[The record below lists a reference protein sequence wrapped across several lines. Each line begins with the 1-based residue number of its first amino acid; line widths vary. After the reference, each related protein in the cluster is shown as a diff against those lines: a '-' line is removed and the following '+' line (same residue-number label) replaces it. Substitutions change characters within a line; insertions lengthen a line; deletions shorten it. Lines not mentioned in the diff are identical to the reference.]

1 MTGITLGSIV
11 FLLLLFTTYVALHRR
26 SQLRRIH
33 EIEIDAPIGS
43 RTAGRIFGKHY
54 DERIKRSRGKNVK
67 KKEREKAMEM
77 QSSVSSWGN
86 ISRKMEAK
94 GGYWNTHPEVG
105 KTPMSPSVYSQYGLT
120 RATRFSD
127 MSFGSVG
134 GWLEKNAVETPQ
146 MAFMGMERQMV
157 DVPRPLFAGK
167 GQGSEEDVL
176 VVGWKGDIS
185 PPRPVRPQS
194 ADPLGKL
201 SGMGFGLGMR

>member
-1 MTGITLGSIV
+1 
-11 FLLLLFTTYVALHRR
+11 
-26 SQLRRIH
+26 
-33 EIEIDAPIGS
+33 
-43 RTAGRIFGKHY
+43 
-54 DERIKRSRGKNVK
+54 VK

-185 PPRPVRPQS
+185 PPRAVRPQS

>member
-1 MTGITLGSIV
+1 V
-11 FLLLLFTTYVALHRR
+11 
-26 SQLRRIH
+26 
-33 EIEIDAPIGS
+33 E
-43 RTAGRIFGKHY
+43 
-54 DERIKRSRGKNVK
+54 

-86 ISRKMEAK
+86 ISRKKEAK
-94 GGYWNTHPEVG
+94 GGYWNTLPEVC

-127 MSFGSVG
+127 MSFRSVG
-134 GWLEKNAVETPQ
+134 GWPEKNAVKTPQ
-146 MAFMGMERQMV
+146 MAFMEMERQIK

-167 GQGSEEDVL
+167 GQGSEDVL
-176 VVGWKGDIS
+176 VVGRKGDIS

-194 ADPLGKL
+194 ADPLGRL

>member
-1 MTGITLGSIV
+1 V
-11 FLLLLFTTYVALHRR
+11 HRR

-43 RTAGRIFGKHY
+43 RTAGRVFGKHY

-86 ISRKMEAK
+86 ISGRAK
-94 GGYWNTHPEVG
+94 ENEYWGTPEVI

-127 MSFGSVG
+127 LSFRSVG
-134 GWLEKNAVETPQ
+134 GWSEKNAVKTPQ
-146 MAFMGMERQMV
+146 MALMGMDRQIE

-185 PPRPVRPQS
+185 PPRPVKPQS
-194 ADPLGKL
+194 ADPLGRL